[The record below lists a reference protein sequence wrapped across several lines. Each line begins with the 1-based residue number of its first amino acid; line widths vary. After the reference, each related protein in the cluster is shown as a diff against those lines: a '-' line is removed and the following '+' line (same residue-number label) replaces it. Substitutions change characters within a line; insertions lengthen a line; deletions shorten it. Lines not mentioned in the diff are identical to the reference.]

1 LLVDQ
6 HADRFSLRITGAR
19 TTSGDIRMNNSAL
32 VLNRAVLGLAFV
44 VGASG
49 AAMAAGP
56 QTPAGNAA
64 DQKSEQPVSDTWITT
79 KVKAD
84 LATTDGV
91 KSTDI
96 SVETTNG
103 VVTLIGVLDSKI
115 AVEKAVATA
124 KGIKG
129 VTKVDSA
136 GLKAR

>member
-1 LLVDQ
+1 MNVTTN
-6 HADRFSLRITGAR
+6 SMTRI
-19 TTSGDIRMNNSAL
+19 AL
-32 VLNRAVLGLAFV
+32 AVAFV

-49 AAMAAGP
+49 TAFADTM
-56 QTPAGNAA
+56 TPASENMA

-91 KSTDI
+91 SATDI

-103 VVTLIGVLDSKI
+103 VVTLIGVVASKTEHDKAI
-115 AVEKAVATA
+115 AVA

-129 VTKVDSA
+129 VTSVDSA
-136 GLKAR
+136 GLKVK

>member
-1 LLVDQ
+1 
-6 HADRFSLRITGAR
+6 
-19 TTSGDIRMNNSAL
+19 MNNSAL